1 MSKAVVI
8 GAGVAGLAAS
18 TRLAVQGW
26 KVTVLEQAPEP
37 GGKLR
42 EIRLGDYRFD
52 AGPSLFTWPDLV
64 LELDALVRSNH
75 PDLPPFPFQQV
86 DRSAHYFWPTGRR
99 WIAWADPAA
108 RSESVDALWG
118 PGTGERLERYLADSK
133 AAFEATRPLF
143 LESSLHERT
152 TYSWERLKQVG
163 RHLGRLPL
171 LGRFHRRNSAYG
183 LPDELVQFLDRYA
196 TYNGSDPMRAPAML
210 QVIPHLEHGMG
221 TFFPE
226 GGMVAITQHLLRLAE
241 RAGVRFELN
250 TRAEAIEHNG
260 QRVTGV
266 RAGGRF
272 FPGDLV
278 VSNADIHPTYTRLLR
293 DRVAPAAT
301 LERERSTSG
310 LIFYWGVRRTF
321 PSLHLHNLFFS
332 ADYAEEF
339 DAIRRLGDP
348 MEDPTVYVHI
358 SSKLEAGDA
367 PVGGENWFVLLNVAA
382 DPEHMTEERIAAL
395 KAATLKRVDA
405 ALREAGDLEP
415 GEHVGDYIEVED
427 RLTPRDIEARTS
439 SWRGAL
445 YGTSSNSATAAF
457 LRHRNRSTDL
467 KGLYFCGGSVHP
479 GGGIPLCLLSGKI
492 VSDLVMENERVA

>member
-1 MSKAVVI
+1 MREAVVI

-26 KVTVLEQAPEP
+26 NVTVLEQASEP

-42 EIRLGDYRFD
+42 EIRLGNYRFD

-64 LELDALVRSNH
+64 MDLDALVRSNH
-75 PDLPPFPFQQV
+75 PDLPPFPFQQL
-86 DRSAHYFWPTGRR
+86 DRSAHYFWPNGRQ
-99 WIAWADPAA
+99 WIAWADSAA
-108 RSESVDALWG
+108 RSGSVDALWG
-118 PGTGERLERYLADSK
+118 PGTGKRLERYLADSK

-143 LESSLHERT
+143 LESSLHERS
-152 TYSWERLKQVG
+152 TYSWGRLKQVG
-163 RHLGRLPL
+163 RHVGRLPL

-226 GGMVAITQHLLRLAE
+226 GGMVAITHHLRRLAE

-250 TRAEAIEHNG
+250 TAADAIEHDG

-266 RAGGRF
+266 RAGGQSF
-272 FPGDLV
+272 AADLV

-293 DRVAPAAT
+293 DRVAPAST

-310 LIFYWGVRRTF
+310 LIFYWGVRRSF

-332 ADYAEEF
+332 ADYAKEF

-382 DPEHMTEERIAAL
+382 DPEHMTEQRIAAL
-395 KAATLKRVDA
+395 KAATLQRVDA
-405 ALREAGDLEP
+405 ALREAGDLGP
-415 GEHVGDYIEVED
+415 DEHVGDYIEVED
-427 RLTPRDIEARTS
+427 RLTPSDIESRTS

-445 YGTSSNSATAAF
+445 YGTSSNSPAAAF

-492 VSDLVMENERVA
+492 VSDLVMENERGA